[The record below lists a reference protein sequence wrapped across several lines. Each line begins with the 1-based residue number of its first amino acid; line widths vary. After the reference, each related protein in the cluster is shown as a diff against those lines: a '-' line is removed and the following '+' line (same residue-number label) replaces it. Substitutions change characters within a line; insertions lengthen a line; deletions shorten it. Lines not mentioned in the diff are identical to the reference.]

1 MAVLRGWRDNRV
13 ERERRDAAGS
23 RGEAWQTL
31 HARGPRSSRPAS
43 FLDRM
48 LGRGAQA
55 SLARPMA
62 KPLPQAR
69 PARSQA
75 RPRLVM
81 QGSQAPQPVR
91 HKGFLRAALALGLL
105 AWTLAAFKP
114 WRHVPDLVSGLKA
127 MRSHASAPIVH
138 RPAAADPLLALLPT
152 PVATLAQ
159 TAAPTPA
166 GTPVAHL
173 REAAAALVKAGD
185 GRWYAVDRLGF
196 AEQSLGPDQPSTLGL
211 PFLTGA
217 RVQAVAEGGQWRM
230 KVSGAEALAGIL
242 PLRKQLSTEV
252 DSIDVSDPGDPVLR
266 TVDGATVR
274 LGDGE
279 SFARQAWLAAVLAD
293 LAAKGKRASQ
303 IDLRVRGQAVV
314 RLAAR

>member
-1 MAVLRGWRDNRV
+1 MAVLRGWRDNRD
-13 ERERRDAAGS
+13 ERERREAGQ
-23 RGEAWQTL
+23 GHGQAWQTL
-31 HARGPRSSRPAS
+31 HARAPRGARQPG

-62 KPLPQAR
+62 RPLAKPAPAR
-69 PARSQA
+69 PMA
-75 RPRLVM
+75 RPRLEM
-81 QGSQAPQPVR
+81 HGSQAPQPLR
-91 HKGFLRAALALGLL
+91 HRGFLRAALALGLL
-105 AWTLAAFKP
+105 AWALAAFKP
-114 WRHVPDLVSGLKA
+114 WRHVPDLVAGLKS
-127 MRSHASAPIVH
+127 MRGHASAPKVMH
-138 RPAAADPLLALLPT
+138 PAAADPLLALLPT
-152 PVATLAQ
+152 PVAAPAQ

-185 GRWYAVDRLGF
+185 GRWYAVDRLGY
-196 AEQSLGPDQPSTLGL
+196 AEPSLGPDQPSTLGL

-230 KVSGAEALAGIL
+230 KVSGAESLAGIL
-242 PLRKQLSTEV
+242 PLRQQLATEV
-252 DSIDVSDPGDPVLR
+252 ESIDLADPADPVLR

-274 LGDGE
+274 LGDGV
-279 SFARQAWLAAVLAD
+279 SFSRQAWLAAVLAD

-303 IDLRVRGQAVV
+303 IDLRFRGQAVV